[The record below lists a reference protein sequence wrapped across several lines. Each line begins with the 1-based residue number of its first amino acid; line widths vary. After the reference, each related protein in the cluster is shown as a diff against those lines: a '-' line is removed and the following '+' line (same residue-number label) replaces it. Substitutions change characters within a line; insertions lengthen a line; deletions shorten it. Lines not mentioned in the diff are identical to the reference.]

1 MGRSARH
8 RRRPPSWHY
17 RTSIGRN
24 DRRSERGTER
34 HARTSWR
41 AMILKCVGA
50 GTLFCDGKVEY
61 LIKGTSYCKAC
72 ANVAK
77 K

>member
-1 MGRSARH
+1 
-8 RRRPPSWHY
+8 
-17 RTSIGRN
+17 
-24 DRRSERGTER
+24 
-34 HARTSWR
+34 
-41 AMILKCVGA
+41 MIWKCVGA